1 MNYNYKVP
9 CSKNQLQCIR
19 NFIHSTL
26 DKFIISDIDKCQIV
40 LAIDEVCAN
49 LMIHSHNCNP
59 NDTIELSI
67 SIDNTQGITFEIQD
81 EGKAFN
87 IHDYSE
93 PKLDEIVRARR
104 KGGLGILLVKRIM
117 DQIEFDHDAK
127 NNRNICR
134 LYKKINIQRIKKNNP
149 QR

>member
-19 NFIHSTL
+19 NFIHQTL
-26 DKFIISDIDKCQIV
+26 DKFVISDIDKCQLV
-40 LAIDEVCAN
+40 LAVDEVCTN
-49 LMIHSHNCNP
+49 LMIHSHNCDP
-59 NDTIELSI
+59 KESIELII
-67 SIDNTQGITFEIQD
+67 SIENNQGITFEIQD
-81 EGKAFN
+81 QGKAFN
-87 IHDYSE
+87 MLEYNE

-104 KGGLGILLVKRIM
+104 KGGLGIILVKRIM

-134 LYKKINIQRIKKNNP
+134 LYKKINIHLPAKEKN
-149 QR
+149 